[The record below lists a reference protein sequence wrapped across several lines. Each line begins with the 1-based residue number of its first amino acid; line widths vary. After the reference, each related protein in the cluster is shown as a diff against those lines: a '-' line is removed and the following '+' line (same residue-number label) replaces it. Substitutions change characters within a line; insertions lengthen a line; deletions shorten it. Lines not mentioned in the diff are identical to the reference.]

1 MTYFGPYSADVLN
14 QRLPVDHLLFAT
26 VEAGDAAVKS
36 NTEAN
41 TPSGS
46 VHANG
51 GSSHGAPAKPRKAS
65 KRRSFQ
71 RGVSGMKPVDSV
83 VGALTELA
91 RQEEEEAEGEDGD
104 GELSGGEGDGDRRS
118 SASRRGS
125 HAEKKVSV
133 VTGRGRGRVDEVGGV
148 TEFAFQAVV
157 KCGLGRGCSRAY
169 RRDVLPQCTV
179 WILCSAHAGSWSPR
193 PADSGAC
200 RCGFGQERAS
210 VAK

>member
-1 MTYFGPYSADVLN
+1 MLVCQIMEDGVMTYFGPYSADVLN

-51 GSSHGAPAKPRKAS
+51 GSSHGAPPKPRKAS

-133 VTGRGRGRVDEVGGV
+133 VPDRGRGRVDEVGWCGGDCV
-148 TEFAFQAVV
+148 PGSGQLG
-157 KCGLGRGCSRAY
+157 GLGRVCKHISL
-169 RRDVLPQCTV
+169 DVLPLCTAMSQKS
-179 WILCSAHAGSWSPR
+179 ILQ
-193 PADSGAC
+193 
-200 RCGFGQERAS
+200 RCLVISTVLPS
-210 VAK
+210 VKV